1 MKQLYCILT
10 LLIII
15 GGVSALDCRKP
26 LKNINNTCCDDN
38 NNNTVC
44 DYNDIQKQEPL
55 DPSLIKS
62 STTSTSVPKPRTA
75 EELIALE
82 KDPSSSITLPYI
94 EATTTTTSSPPA
106 TVVTTTPTTV
116 LETPATNAPMTISP
130 TTTQSS
136 PKPTITP
143 STQPS
148 PRPTISNTRPMPTT
162 TVQSSVY
169 DILPSGINS
178 TAALILL
185 AVAVIAIVLYKMG
198 SDED

>member
-10 LLIII
+10 LLVVI
-15 GGVSALDCRKP
+15 GCVSALDCRKP

-38 NNNTVC
+38 NNNSIC
-44 DYNDIQKQEPL
+44 DFDDYQKPNVL
-55 DPSLIKS
+55 DPSLINP
-62 STTSTSVPKPRTA
+62 TTSTLLMPKPRTA

-116 LETPATNAPMTISP
+116 LETPATNAPTTISP

-185 AVAVIAIVLYKMG
+185 AVAVIAIVVYKMG